1 MAQIRLGN
9 TPVEVVFKDIKNV
22 HLTVHPPEGR
32 VRIAA
37 PQRMTLE
44 RVRLFAIAKLGWI
57 RAQQKALRAQDREPR
72 REFIARE
79 SHYLWGR
86 RYLMVVEE
94 ADQPATVE
102 LRPRRIKLTVR
113 PRTSRAARTTVMEGW
128 YRDQLRSALPDLL
141 SRWEQVIGVKAGRV
155 SVRRMKTR
163 WGSCNHRTGSILLN
177 TELAKK
183 PPECLE
189 YVLVHELIH
198 LLEPTHNARFVDL
211 MDQFMPAW
219 RHYRRVLN
227 RLPIRQER
235 WAY

>member
-9 TPVEVVFKDIKNV
+9 TPVDVVFKDIKNV

-37 PQRMTLE
+37 PQRMTLD
-44 RVRLFAIAKLGWI
+44 RVRLFAITKLDWI
-57 RAQQKALRAQDREPR
+57 RAQQKALRGQDREPR
-72 REFIARE
+72 REFITRE

-94 ADQPATVE
+94 ADRPPSVE
-102 LRPRRIKLTVR
+102 VRPRRIKLTVR
-113 PRTSRAARTTVMEGW
+113 PKTTLRARTALMERW
-128 YRDQLRSALPDLL
+128 YRDQVRDALPNLL
-141 SRWEQVIGVKAGRV
+141 ERWEPVVGVKAGRV
-155 SVRRMKTR
+155 AVRRMKTR
-163 WGSCNHRTGSILLN
+163 WGSCNHNSGSILLN

-183 PPECLE
+183 PAECLE

-198 LLEPTHNARFVDL
+198 LLEPTHNAHFIAL
-211 MDQFMPAW
+211 MDDFMPAW

-227 RLPIRQER
+227 RLPIRQEN
-235 WAY
+235 WTY